1 MQAAL
6 RVLIWLLAVVFAA
19 GPVLLAIASSPS
31 HQGDLFVGAS
41 YANYS
46 RDVAFIL
53 VAVISI
59 GMIDALEV
67 LATYFGPRPAKAWV
81 GSLALMLVIV
91 FIPLLMVLITWAS
104 PGVHMTDRDIHDIGL
119 FAGGSLVC
127 AFGARTVAILGG

>member
-1 MQAAL
+1 MQPTL

-19 GPVLLAIASSPS
+19 SPVLLAVISSPS

-41 YANYS
+41 YASYS

-53 VAVISI
+53 VAVIA
-59 GMIDALEV
+59 IDALEV

-81 GSLALMLVIV
+81 GCLALVLVIV
-91 FIPLLMVLITWAS
+91 FIPLLMVLVTWAS
-104 PGVHMTDRDIHDIGL
+104 PGVHMTDRDLQDIGVL
-119 FAGGSLVC
+119 AGASLVC

>member
-1 MQAAL
+1 MQPTL

-19 GPVLLAIASSPS
+19 SPVLLAVISSPS

-41 YANYS
+41 YASYS

-81 GSLALMLVIV
+81 GCLALVLVIV
-91 FIPLLMVLITWAS
+91 FIPLLMVLVTWAS
-104 PGVHMTDRDIHDIGL
+104 PGVHMTDRDLHDIGVL
-119 FAGGSLVC
+119 AGASLVC

>member
-1 MQAAL
+1 MQPTL

-19 GPVLLAIASSPS
+19 SPVLLAVISSPS

-41 YANYS
+41 YASYS

-53 VAVISI
+53 VAVIAI

-67 LATYFGPRPAKAWV
+67 SATYFGPRPAKAWV
-81 GSLALMLVIV
+81 GCLALVLVIV
-91 FIPLLMVLITWAS
+91 FIPLLMVLVTWAS
-104 PGVHMTDRDIHDIGL
+104 PGVHMTDRDLQDIGVL
-119 FAGGSLVC
+119 AGASLVC